1 MKAHDGMYIDGE
13 WRPAAGTDTIEV
25 VNPAD
30 EQVIGHVPAGHR
42 RGRGRRRTGRA
53 RRPARPGPPPRPP
66 SAPRGSPRCATS
78 SSARKDEIAET
89 VTAELGS
96 PLKFSQAVHVG
107 APIAVAGSYAELAAS
122 YAFEEKVGNSTVLL
136 EPVGVVGA
144 ITPWNYPLH
153 QIVAKVAPAL
163 AAGCTVVLK
172 PAEDTPLVAQLFAEA
187 VHEAGLPAGV
197 FNLVTGLGPVAGQ
210 ALAEHEGVDL
220 VSFTGS
226 TAVGRQIGA
235 TAGAAVKR
243 VALELGGKSA
253 NVILPSADLA
263 KAVNVGV
270 ANVMSNSGQT
280 CSAWTRMLVH
290 GTAVR
295 RGRRAG
301 RRRPPRSTAS
311 ASGPSSTPSSGSGC
325 AVTSRRASRRG
336 RGWSRAA
343 PKPRANRATSSAR
356 PSSPTSTPDMTI
368 AQEEIFGP
376 VLSILRY
383 EDEED
388 ALRIANGTVY
398 GLAGAVW
405 AGDDDG
411 GRRLRPPPRHRAG
424 RHQRRTLQPPCPL
437 RRLQAVGGRPRA
449 GRARPGRVPPDQVPA
464 VLVQE
469 GCTTWLVRRTRFAP
483 PSCPPSALRWRSP
496 RSSCRSP
503 GPGRSGSGS
512 PPPASATPTCPCPTA
527 PCGCRSPPSSATRA
541 RAPSSPSDK
550 GSRTSRPGTGWSS
563 TGRPPAAVATP
574 ARSARSGCAPTRSRA
589 RARCTRGAPPTAP
602 SSTPG

>member
-13 WRPAAGTDTIEV
+13 WRPAAGADTIAV

-30 EQVIGHVPAGHR
+30 GQVIGHVPAGTAEDVDAAVR
-42 RGRGRRRTGRA
+42 AARGAFPAWAATPPAERAARIGALRDVLVA
-53 RRPARPGPPPRPP
+53 RR
-66 SAPRGSPRCATS
+66 
-78 SSARKDEIAET
+78 DEIAGT

-107 APIAVAGSYAELAAS
+107 APVAVAGSYAELAAS
-122 YAFEEKVGNSTVLL
+122 YAFEEKVGNSTVYL

-172 PAEDTPLVAQLFAEA
+172 PAEDTPLTAQLFAEA

-210 ALAEHEGVDL
+210 ALAGHEGVDL

-226 TAVGRQIGA
+226 TAVGRRIGA

-290 GTAVR
+290 TSQYDEAVSLAADAAAKYGER
-295 RGRRAG
+295 IGPVVNAKQQQRVRGYIEKGVAEGARLVAG
-301 RRRPPRSTAS
+301 
-311 ASGPSSTPSSGSGC
+311 GPE
-325 AVTSRRASRRG
+325 
-336 RGWSRAA
+336 A
-343 PKPRANRATSSAR
+343 PQEQGYFV
-356 PSSPTSTPDMTI
+356 SPTVFADVTPEMTI

-376 VLSILRY
+376 VLSVIRY
-383 EDEED
+383 EDEAD

-405 AGDDDG
+405 AGEEAEAVAFARRLDTGQVDING
-411 GRRLRPPPRHRAG
+411 GRFNPLAPFGGYKQSGVG
-424 RHQRRTLQPPCPL
+424 RELGSHGLSEYLQTKS
-437 RRLQAVGGRPRA
+437 LQ
-449 GRARPGRVPPDQVPA
+449 
-464 VLVQE
+464 
-469 GCTTWLVRRTRFAP
+469 F
-483 PSCPPSALRWRSP
+483 
-496 RSSCRSP
+496 
-503 GPGRSGSGS
+503 
-512 PPPASATPTCPCPTA
+512 
-527 PCGCRSPPSSATRA
+527 
-541 RAPSSPSDK
+541 
-550 GSRTSRPGTGWSS
+550 
-563 TGRPPAAVATP
+563 
-574 ARSARSGCAPTRSRA
+574 
-589 RARCTRGAPPTAP
+589 
-602 SSTPG
+602 

>member
-13 WRPAAGTDTIEV
+13 WRPAAGADTIAV

-30 EQVIGHVPAGHR
+30 GQVIGHVPAGTAEDVDAAVR
-42 RGRGRRRTGRA
+42 AARGAFPAWAATPPAERAARIGALRDVLVA
-53 RRPARPGPPPRPP
+53 RR
-66 SAPRGSPRCATS
+66 
-78 SSARKDEIAET
+78 DEIAGT

-107 APIAVAGSYAELAAS
+107 APVAVAGSYAELAAS
-122 YAFEEKVGNSTVLL
+122 YAFEEKVGNSTVYL

-172 PAEDTPLVAQLFAEA
+172 PAEDTPLTAQLFAEA

-210 ALAEHEGVDL
+210 ALAGHEGVDL

-226 TAVGRQIGA
+226 TAVGRRIGA

-290 GTAVR
+290 TSQYDEAVSLAADAAAKYGER
-295 RGRRAG
+295 IGPVVNAKQQQRVRGYIEKGVAEGARLVAG
-301 RRRPPRSTAS
+301 
-311 ASGPSSTPSSGSGC
+311 GPE
-325 AVTSRRASRRG
+325 
-336 RGWSRAA
+336 A
-343 PKPRANRATSSAR
+343 PQEQGYFV
-356 PSSPTSTPDMTI
+356 SPTVFADVTPEMTI

-376 VLSILRY
+376 VLAVIRY
-383 EDEED
+383 EDEAD

-405 AGDDDG
+405 AGEEAEAVAFARRLDTGQVDING
-411 GRRLRPPPRHRAG
+411 GRFNPLAPFGGYKQSGVG
-424 RHQRRTLQPPCPL
+424 RELGSHGLSEYLQTKS
-437 RRLQAVGGRPRA
+437 LQ
-449 GRARPGRVPPDQVPA
+449 
-464 VLVQE
+464 
-469 GCTTWLVRRTRFAP
+469 F
-483 PSCPPSALRWRSP
+483 
-496 RSSCRSP
+496 
-503 GPGRSGSGS
+503 
-512 PPPASATPTCPCPTA
+512 
-527 PCGCRSPPSSATRA
+527 
-541 RAPSSPSDK
+541 
-550 GSRTSRPGTGWSS
+550 
-563 TGRPPAAVATP
+563 
-574 ARSARSGCAPTRSRA
+574 
-589 RARCTRGAPPTAP
+589 
-602 SSTPG
+602 

>member
-1 MKAHDGMYIDGE
+1 MKAQDGMYIDGA
-13 WRPAAGTDTIEV
+13 WRPAAGPDMIEV

-30 EQVIGHVPAGHR
+30 EQVIGRVPAG
-42 RGRGRRRTGRA
+42 TPEDVDAAVRA
-53 RRPARPGPPPRPP
+53 ARAALTAWAATPPAERAARI
-66 SAPRGSPRCATS
+66 SALRDALV
-78 SSARKDEIAET
+78 AHQDEIAET

-96 PLKFSQAVHVG
+96 PLSFSQSVQVG
-107 APIAVAGSYAELAAS
+107 LPILVAGSYAELAAT
-122 YAFEEKVGNSTVLL
+122 YAFEERVGNSTVHH

-172 PAEDTPLVAQLFAEA
+172 PAEDTPLTAQLFAEA
-187 VHEAGLPAGV
+187 VHEAGVPAGV

-210 ALAEHEGVDL
+210 ALAEHEDVDL

-290 GTAVR
+290 AERYEEAVELAAAAAGKYADR
-295 RGRRAG
+295 IGPLVNAKQRARVRGYIDKGVAEGARLVAG
-301 RRRPPRSTAS
+301 
-311 ASGPSSTPSSGSGC
+311 GPE
-325 AVTSRRASRRG
+325 
-336 RGWSRAA
+336 
-343 PKPRANRATSSAR
+343 SAR
-356 PSSPTSTPDMTI
+356 PQGYFVSPTVFADVTPEMTI
-368 AQEEIFGP
+368 AKEEIFGP
-376 VLSILRY
+376 VLSVIRY

-405 AGDDDG
+405 AGDEAEAVAFARRLDTGQVDING
-411 GRRLRPPPRHRAG
+411 GRFNPLAPFGGYKQSGVG
-424 RHQRRTLQPPCPL
+424 RELGAHGLTEYLQTKS
-437 RRLQAVGGRPRA
+437 LQ
-449 GRARPGRVPPDQVPA
+449 
-464 VLVQE
+464 
-469 GCTTWLVRRTRFAP
+469 F
-483 PSCPPSALRWRSP
+483 
-496 RSSCRSP
+496 
-503 GPGRSGSGS
+503 
-512 PPPASATPTCPCPTA
+512 
-527 PCGCRSPPSSATRA
+527 
-541 RAPSSPSDK
+541 
-550 GSRTSRPGTGWSS
+550 
-563 TGRPPAAVATP
+563 
-574 ARSARSGCAPTRSRA
+574 
-589 RARCTRGAPPTAP
+589 
-602 SSTPG
+602 

>member
-1 MKAHDGMYIDGE
+1 MKAQDGMYIDGA
-13 WRPAAGTDTIEV
+13 WRAAAGPDMIEV
-25 VNPAD
+25 VNPVD
-30 EQVIGHVPAGHR
+30 EQVIGRVPAG
-42 RGRGRRRTGRA
+42 TPEDVDAAVRA
-53 RRPARPGPPPRPP
+53 ARAALTAWAATPPAERAARI
-66 SAPRGSPRCATS
+66 SALRDALV
-78 SSARKDEIAET
+78 AHQDEIAET

-96 PLKFSQAVHVG
+96 PLPFSQSVQVG
-107 APIAVAGSYAELAAS
+107 LPILVAGSYAELAAT
-122 YAFEEKVGNSTVLL
+122 YAFEEKVGNSIVHH

-172 PAEDTPLVAQLFAEA
+172 PAEDTPLTAQLFAQA
-187 VHEAGLPAGV
+187 VHEAGVPAGV

-290 GTAVR
+290 AERYEEAVELAAAAAVKYADR
-295 RGRRAG
+295 IGPLVNAKQRARVRGYIDKGVAEGARLVAG
-301 RRRPPRSTAS
+301 
-311 ASGPSSTPSSGSGC
+311 GPESPQSQGYF
-325 AVTSRRASRRG
+325 V
-336 RGWSRAA
+336 
-343 PKPRANRATSSAR
+343 
-356 PSSPTSTPDMTI
+356 SPTVFADVTPEMTI
-368 AQEEIFGP
+368 AKEEIFGP
-376 VLSILRY
+376 VLSVIRY

-405 AGDDDG
+405 AGDEAEAVTFARRLDTGQVDING
-411 GRRLRPPPRHRAG
+411 GRFNPLAPFGGYKQSGVG
-424 RHQRRTLQPPCPL
+424 RELGAYGLGEYLQTKS
-437 RRLQAVGGRPRA
+437 LQ
-449 GRARPGRVPPDQVPA
+449 
-464 VLVQE
+464 
-469 GCTTWLVRRTRFAP
+469 F
-483 PSCPPSALRWRSP
+483 
-496 RSSCRSP
+496 
-503 GPGRSGSGS
+503 
-512 PPPASATPTCPCPTA
+512 
-527 PCGCRSPPSSATRA
+527 
-541 RAPSSPSDK
+541 
-550 GSRTSRPGTGWSS
+550 
-563 TGRPPAAVATP
+563 
-574 ARSARSGCAPTRSRA
+574 
-589 RARCTRGAPPTAP
+589 
-602 SSTPG
+602 